1 MEVAVTNSPTRT
13 NLTGNS
19 DDAPSVSRPRS
30 RRALLAGLAGGAG
43 AFVASAFGRLGST
56 RAAAGD
62 PLILGTTNFAG
73 SSATRL
79 SASSSGGAFWMTQNG
94 SGSGVRGEA
103 TIGTGGIFV
112 THAPNHSALVA
123 QHQASS
129 SGTGAA
135 LRAQG
140 DMNAAIVAT
149 SDGSFVMDLARTV
162 AGTSINVNSPDGVGM
177 NMSIPGGAG
186 YGVFA
191 TGGYNGLWGNGGS
204 FGVIGE
210 SSAGTGVYGSGGT
223 KAGTFA
229 GDVNVTGT
237 LSKGGG
243 SFRIDHPL
251 DPANKILQHSFVE
264 SPDMMNIYNGV
275 VTTDAKGEA
284 TVALPAWFEALNRD
298 FRYQLTPI
306 GAFSQAMVSRKVTNG
321 SFSLKTDKPGIEV
334 SWQVTGIR
342 KDSWA
347 NAHRVAVEVD
357 KTAKERGLY
366 LHPAEHGVAASKS
379 IDLLD
384 RPQPS
389 RAVG

>member
-1 MEVAVTNSPTRT
+1 MTNSPTRT

-43 AFVASAFGRLGST
+43 ALFASAIGRLSPT
-56 RAAAGD
+56 RAAVGD

-135 LRAQG
+135 LRAEGGQNTG
-140 DMNAAIVAT
+140 IVAT
-149 SDGSFVMDLARTV
+149 SA
-162 AGTSINVNSPDGVGM
+162 AGTYAIDANQTVGGTTIHIGTPTGIGADID
-177 NMSIPGGAG
+177 IPGAG

-191 TGGYNGLWGNGGS
+191 STGYVGLWGQS
-204 FGVIGE
+204 ADQYGVVAE
-210 SSAGTGVYGSGGT
+210 SSTGIGLYASATTGV
-223 KAGTFA
+223 AGHFA
-229 GDVNVTGT
+229 GNVEVTGT

-251 DPANKILQHSFVE
+251 DPANRILQHSFVE
-264 SPDMMNIYNGV
+264 SPDMLNIYNGM
-275 VTTDAKGEA
+275 VTTNGKGEA
-284 TVALPAWFEALNRD
+284 TVELPAWFEALNRD

-306 GAFSQAMVSRKVTNG
+306 GAFSQAIVSRKVAQG
-321 SFSLKTDKPGIEV
+321 SFSLKTDKPGVEV
-334 SWQVTGIR
+334 SWQLTGIR

-347 NAHRVAVEVD
+347 NAHRIAVEVD

-384 RPQPS
+384 RPQPA